1 MSKPVITASQSQ
13 SLQAFFGERLMQ
25 TQPMSR
31 YSVMNVGGP
40 ADFLVPV
47 TSSEDLE
54 TAVRFLWGEEIP
66 FLLLGGGSNTLISD
80 AGIREVVLIN
90 EAKQVDFIDQP
101 EGNPLIKAE
110 SGASF
115 SNLARRCGAK
125 GWSGLEW
132 ASGIPG
138 TVGGAVVNNAGAFG
152 SNIADNLVV
161 AEILHPLEDRIQR
174 SEWSVDQFGYQYRTS
189 VIKSGEKS
197 AIVLNA
203 TFELERSTPE
213 EVKRSISAIATK
225 RQSTQPGGSSLGS
238 MFKNPPGDFSGRLI
252 EEAGLKG
259 TRVGDIEVSQD
270 HANFFI
276 NQGKATA
283 RDIADLIAMV
293 RDEVNEKFSVELEL
307 EIQFIGDWKKES

>member
-1 MSKPVITASQSQ
+1 MSTSVITPSQIS
-13 SLQAFFGERLMQ
+13 SLQTFFESKLKVAE
-25 TQPMSR
+25 PMSR

-40 ADFLVPV
+40 ADFLVSI
-47 TSSEDLE
+47 TSSDELE
-54 TAVRFLWGEEIP
+54 AAVRFLWEENCP
-66 FLLLGGGSNTLISD
+66 FLLLGGGSNVLISD

-90 EAKQVDFIDQP
+90 EAKKIEFLDNNGQD
-101 EGNPLIKAE
+101 PLLWAE

-115 SNLARRCGAK
+115 GGLSRRTGAK

-152 SNIADNLVV
+152 SNVAESLVL
-161 AEILHPLEDRIQR
+161 AEILHPLGDRIQR
-174 SEWSVDQFGYQYRTS
+174 SEWSVDQFGYDYRTS

-197 AIVLNA
+197 GVVLNA
-203 TFELERSTPE
+203 TFRLERSSPE
-213 EVKRSISAIATK
+213 QVKAKISSIADRRLS
-225 RQSTQPGGSSLGS
+225 SQPGGASLGS

-259 TRVGDIEVSQD
+259 ARVGDVEVSQE

-276 NQGKATA
+276 NRGEATA
-283 RDIADLIAMV
+283 RDIATLIAMV
-293 RDEVNEKFSVELEL
+293 RDTIYERFSVELEL
-307 EIQFIGDWKKES
+307 EIQFIGDWNKDQ